1 MLKKITAIFFLIL
14 FSFNSFGYRLLFDYM
29 QAKTDQKLEVRLDN
43 DSYDESQLM
52 ELKIPVNVAYQTS
65 WTSYQRCDGEITIGG
80 VIYKY
85 VKRKLS
91 NDTLYL
97 MCIPNSAKMRLE
109 MVKNNFFKISNDL
122 PNDSHSKKS
131 DSKSAFKNL
140 QSVYNEPS
148 FLTKINFPLRA
159 HENLW
164 LPQGI
169 ADLHHSF
176 EISPEQPPDV
186 AI

>member
-29 QAKTDQKLEVRLDN
+29 QQKTDKKLEARIDN
-43 DSYDESQLM
+43 NTYDESQLI

-65 WTSYQRCDGEITIGG
+65 WTSYQRCDGEITIDG
-80 VIYKY
+80 VIFKY
-85 VKRKLS
+85 VKRKLA

-109 MVKNNFFKISNDL
+109 VAKNNFFKISNDL
-122 PNDSHSKKS
+122 PNDSQSKKS
-131 DSKSAFKNL
+131 DSKTVFKNL
-140 QSVYNEPS
+140 QTVYNESS
-148 FLTKINFPLRA
+148 FLTTINSPLPVYI
-159 HENLW
+159 NLW
-164 LPQGI
+164 LPDEI
-169 ADLHHSF
+169 LDLQNSF
-176 EISPEQPPDV
+176 QISPEQPPD

>member
-29 QAKTDQKLEVRLDN
+29 QQKTDKKLEAKLDN
-43 DSYDESQLM
+43 HAYDESQLI

-65 WTSYQRCDGEITIGG
+65 WTSYQRCNGEITIDG
-80 VIYKY
+80 IMYKY
-85 VKRKLS
+85 VKRKLT

-109 MVKNNFFKISNDL
+109 VAKNNVFKISNDL
-122 PNDSHSKKS
+122 TNDAHSKKS
-131 DSKSAFKNL
+131 DSKSVFKNL
-140 QSVYNEPS
+140 QTVYNEPS
-148 FLTKINFPLRA
+148 FLTKINSPLLH

-164 LPQGI
+164 LPEGI
-169 ADLHHSF
+169 LDLHHSF
-176 EISPEQPPDV
+176 QISPEQPPD
-186 AI
+186 AS